1 MTKTEMNQK
10 IKNILGQANTICL
23 FFLLN
28 SDNGLIMKRANIE
41 NGATTTELEYMFK
54 SRLLQIAEDE
64 DLTIISLSNADE
76 RANAIYE
83 YDYDEYPEDM
93 KFIQSFNLDEALKCE
108 NFSFSKDNLQSL
120 AGYLIYIG
128 NMNEGITCFKKH
140 YNISVIKRDA
150 FLLGKSNELFKK
162 LDTDEIIRL
171 NNEIH
176 VFKLQN
182 NIFVINIKVLEDS
195 FGFDT
200 LIRKRADETMK
211 DIESLNLIENIDK
224 LEESSKDI
232 AFSRKLSKLAGQSLI
247 INKAIPNEKVIDFS
261 KENPGL
267 KDKFKYSAD
276 GKKIVLSSKS
286 SQKYFIKLLNDDF
299 LMSELTEQPYDSLA
313 KDKITV

>member
-41 NGATTTELEYMFK
+41 NGATTTELEHMFK
-54 SRLLQIAEDE
+54 SRLLQMAEDE

-93 KFIQSFNLDEALKCE
+93 RFIQSFNLDEALKCE

-128 NMNEGITCFKKH
+128 NMSEGITCFKKH

>member
-1 MTKTEMNQK
+1 MIKTEMNQK

-41 NGATTTELEYMFK
+41 NGATTTELEHMFK
-54 SRLLQIAEDE
+54 SRLLQMAEDE

-128 NMNEGITCFKKH
+128 NMSEGITCFKKH

>member
-41 NGATTTELEYMFK
+41 NGATTTELEHMFK
-54 SRLLQIAEDE
+54 SRLLQMAEDE

-128 NMNEGITCFKKH
+128 NMSEGITCFKKH

>member
-10 IKNILGQANTICL
+10 IKNILGQANTICV

-41 NGATTTELEYMFK
+41 NGATTTELEHMFK
-54 SRLLQIAEDE
+54 SRLLQMAEDE

-128 NMNEGITCFKKH
+128 TMSEGITCFKKH